1 MSSKINKPIAV
12 IVLAAGQGKRMQ
24 NPDLPKVLVPLS
36 KKPLLQHVTDQAALL
51 HPQSITFVIGHKREK
66 VRTFASSLGMQN
78 THFAVQDKQMGTGHA
93 VGKCREILKD
103 FEGQTLILLGDVP
116 LLRSHTLSILIE
128 HHNEHNL
135 DLSVLSAITS
145 NPSGYG
151 RIIRDDDGKFKKIV
165 EHKDA
170 TMSELA
176 STEINSGIFLV
187 NNQKLFSALK
197 KVSNDNAQGEYY
209 LTDIVEIFANEGWSV
224 SAHPG
229 AGIDEL
235 QGINSAEDL
244 MNAEKYYNELIVP
257 QKVLSK

>member
-1 MSSKINKPIAV
+1 MPLKITKPITV
-12 IVLAAGQGKRMQ
+12 IILAAGQGKRMQ

-36 KKPLLQHVTDQAALL
+36 GKPLLQHVTDQAALL

-66 VRTFASSLGMQN
+66 VRTFASSLGLQN

-93 VGKCREILKD
+93 VGKCRGILKN
-103 FEGQTLILLGDVP
+103 FEGETLILLGDVP

-128 HHNEHNL
+128 KHNEHNL

-151 RIIRDDDGKFKKIV
+151 RIIRGGGGEFKKIV
-165 EHKDA
+165 EDKDA
-170 TMSELA
+170 NMDELA

-187 NNQKLFSALK
+187 DNQKLFSALE
-197 KVSNDNAQGEYY
+197 KVSNKNAQGEYY
-209 LTDIVEIFANEGWSV
+209 LTDIVEIFVQEGWNV

-244 MNAEKYYNELIVP
+244 QNAEKYYDELIMP
-257 QKVLSK
+257 TKIL